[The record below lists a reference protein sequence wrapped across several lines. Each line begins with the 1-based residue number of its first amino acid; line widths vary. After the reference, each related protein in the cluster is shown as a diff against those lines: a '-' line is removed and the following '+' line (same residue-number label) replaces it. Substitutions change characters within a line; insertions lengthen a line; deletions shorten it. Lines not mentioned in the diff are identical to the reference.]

1 MSRTLNKVQL
11 IGRLGANVELRYT
24 QSGTPVAS
32 FNLATNR
39 FSAGQNGQEG
49 HEETEWHRIVLWDK
63 LAETA
68 NEYLTKGSQVYI
80 EGRLQ
85 TRSWDDQQGQK
96 RYTTEIVGQTMI
108 MLDSRPQS
116 SEGQSSD
123 AQPSQRSNGSNG
135 SNGSRDNNRNNTNG
149 SSRRQAAIEEPE
161 LEAEEL
167 PF

>member
-11 IGRLGANVELRYT
+11 IGRLGATPEMRYT
-24 QSGTPVAS
+24 SAGTAVVT

-39 FSAGQNGQEG
+39 FIPGQNGQES
-49 HEETEWHRIVLWDK
+49 HEDTDWHRIVLWEK

-68 NEYLTKGSQVYI
+68 NEYLQKGSQVYI

-85 TRSWDDQQGQK
+85 TRTWDDQQGQK
-96 RYTTEIVGQTMI
+96 RYTTEIVASQMI
-108 MLDSRPQS
+108 MLDSKPHAD
-116 SEGQSSD
+116 D
-123 AQPSQRSNGSNG
+123 AS
-135 SNGSRDNNRNNTNG
+135 GSREAAPARTNG
-149 SSRRQAAIEEPE
+149 SGNGTSNGRHARAEEPE